1 MSSET
6 IVAEKLRALS
16 TQISGIFLCV
26 YLLSKYE
33 LSVQY
38 IGSSLLFVFIVY
50 FQARLSAL
58 TVLSKNSYALTFN
71 AIVGLAMMSSAAVF
85 IFDIKVVFFGLAAII
100 ISALSIVFF
109 FILSK
114 HS

>member
-1 MSSET
+1 M
-6 IVAEKLRALS
+6 
-16 TQISGIFLCV
+16 
-26 YLLSKYE
+26 
-33 LSVQY
+33 QY

-50 FQARLSAL
+50 FQTRLSAL

-71 AIVGLAMMSSAAVF
+71 AIAGITMLSSAAVF
-85 IFDIKVVFFGLAAII
+85 TFDVKLVFFGLAAII
-100 ISALSIVFF
+100 ISALSTVFF